1 MNWYAYKV
9 LADTYD
15 AERRQQAAQH
25 RRARQAARSAR
36 VRREIESVESAARV
50 VTGGRLRSIAAR
62 LRSPASTTATA
73 KRRPVARPEC
83 TELRPSLP
91 Q

>member
-15 AERRQQAAQH
+15 ADRRAVAAEH
-25 RRARQAARSAR
+25 RRARQSAR
-36 VRREIESVESAARV
+36 RARARKDVEAVEAVARNASPA
-50 VTGGRLRSIAAR
+50 RWRSIVAR
-62 LRSPASTTATA
+62 LRTRPA
-73 KRRPVARPEC
+73 P

-91 Q
+91 R

>member
-15 AERRQQAAQH
+15 ADRRAQADSH
-25 RRARQAARSAR
+25 RRARQAARQAR
-36 VRREIESVESAARV
+36 IRRDLDAAESVARAA
-50 VTGGRLRSIAAR
+50 TPGRWRSIVAR
-62 LRSPASTTATA
+62 LRT
-73 KRRPVARPEC
+73 RPTP

-91 Q
+91 R